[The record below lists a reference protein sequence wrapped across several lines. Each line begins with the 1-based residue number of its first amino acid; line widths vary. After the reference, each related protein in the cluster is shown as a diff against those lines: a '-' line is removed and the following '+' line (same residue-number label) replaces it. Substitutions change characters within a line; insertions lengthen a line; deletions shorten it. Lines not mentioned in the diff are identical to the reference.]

1 MNIGTHFSLEDLCH
15 SPTAVKLGLKNEPG
29 TNELANLVLLGRY
42 IMDPLW
48 DLWGGYHLNSGYR
61 TLAVNVA
68 VGSKAKASA
77 HIDGRAVDVTPS
89 KVLLFV
95 EPQARAKALRA
106 AFDELRASTIPYDQ
120 IIIENNR
127 WIHVAMAR
135 VGVQPRRQTLVGVLH
150 TDPKTKVK
158 TMKYIPA

>member
-61 TLAVNVA
+61 SIAVNVA
-68 VGSKAKASA
+68 VGSKAKTSA
-77 HIDGRAVDVTPS
+77 HIDGRAVDVTPA
-89 KVLLFV
+89 KVMLSI
-95 EPQARAKALRA
+95 EPGARSKALRA
-106 AFDELRASTIPYDQ
+106 AFDELRSSTIPYDQ

-135 VGVQPRRQTLVGVLH
+135 VGTPPRRQALVGVLVK
-150 TDPKTKVK
+150 DPKTKVSK
-158 TMKYIPA
+158 MTYILA